1 MKCVE
6 RILWIVVRCKDGIRR
21 RDGRISIDN
30 NPRSGRPSTVTQDNT
45 NAAILATLLDE
56 DRRITKR
63 KIAARWVP
71 HFLSPEQKDT
81 RKDICREL
89 LSRYENEKE
98 TFLDRI
104 IAIDETWIRDFEPEL
119 KSQSNIWK
127 GITSPRAK
135 KVRRQQ
141 TKVKQMMIFAYDKLG
156 IIVTDR
162 VPIGISVTGDYYKTF
177 LAKKLRPEIRK
188 KRPGML
194 QNGVSI
200 LHGNARPHIGAP
212 VVALLEKYGW
222 ERLKHPPY
230 SPDLSTPDFDLFQ
243 KLKEPLRRIRFPNL
257 VILNEEVSR
266 RIRELNKDGVLC
278 GIQALPKRWQSCI
291 DKQGDYIEDFWSK
304 EEMANEDLSHPMSI
318 KVKSICTRDKN
329 RYVTDGK
336 HAGQT
341 TLPNDA
347 QPAPLSSVFT
357 IRQNSISS

>member
-1 MKCVE
+1 MCESDNESENNSSAHISVFEQRAYIKIE
-6 RILWIVVRCKDGIRR
+6 TIR
-21 RDGRISIDN
+21 GK
-30 NPRSGRPSTVTQDNT
+30 TV
-45 NAAILATLLDE
+45 
-56 DRRITKR
+56 
-63 KIAARWVP
+63 
-71 HFLSPEQKDT
+71 PE
-81 RKDICREL
+81 IH
-89 LSRYENEKE
+89 
-98 TFLDRI
+98 RI

-162 VPIGISVTGDYYKTF
+162 VPIGSSVTGDYYKTF

-200 LHGNARPHIGAP
+200 LHDNARPHIGAP

-230 SPDLSTPDFDLFQ
+230 SPDLSPPDFDLFP
-243 KLKEPLRRIRFPNL
+243 KLKEPLRGIRFPNL
-257 VILNEEVSR
+257 DILNEEVSR

-291 DKQGDYIEDFWSK
+291 DKQGDYIEACSTVEKD
-304 EEMANEDLSHPMSI
+304 DLPILMKFVNTKLFDQVLNVCRYRDMS
-318 KVKSICTRDKN
+318 D
-329 RYVTDGK
+329 
-336 HAGQT
+336 
-341 TLPNDA
+341 
-347 QPAPLSSVFT
+347 
-357 IRQNSISS
+357 